1 MSRNRKRAGSPR
13 RASTGPLAVL
23 ALALAS
29 AVAQAQMPATEPDAP
44 EPACRFQ
51 VTVFG
56 GAWNAIGT
64 AYSYKKPSST
74 VEVGFGNA
82 PAYGLAVGVDAS
94 RLLGIEL
101 SWMQSNPAHQV
112 AGSPP
117 VPIRTVI
124 LNDYEVDSLWYI
136 RRHTFQVFGTLGVGG
151 SSTGSSFGGANF
163 LLVAGLGIKAFVS
176 GHFAIRAD
184 VKWDHVYGNVGHPGD
199 PAFCDSG
206 GCYYYRGSWYSSL
219 PVTAGL
225 TFAF

>member
-1 MSRNRKRAGSPR
+1 
-13 RASTGPLAVL
+13 VL

-29 AVAQAQMPATEPDAP
+29 TVAQAQAQVPAPEAAAP

-82 PAYGLAVGVDAS
+82 PAFGLAFGVNAS
-94 RLLGIEL
+94 RLLGLEL
-101 SWMQSNPAHQV
+101 SWMQSNPAHQIT
-112 AGSPP
+112 GSPP

-124 LNDYEVDSLWYI
+124 LNNYELDSLWYVS
-136 RRHTFQVFGTLGVGG
+136 RGTFQVFGTFGFGG
-151 SSTGSSFGGANF
+151 SSTGSSFGGTNF
-163 LLVAGLGIKAFVS
+163 MFVAGLGVKAFLS

-184 VKWDHVYGNVGHPGD
+184 VKWDHTYGNVGRPGD
-199 PAFCDSG
+199 PAFCDAG
-206 GCYYYRGSWYSSL
+206 GCYYYRSSWYSSL